1 VSKLD
6 YRFLERFGM
15 VKALEDILVLGE
27 NIEND

>member
-1 VSKLD
+1 MSQLD
-6 YRFLERFGM
+6 HRFLERFGM